1 MNLRDKHI
9 ILTGAASGI
18 GAALLRE
25 LSQKADHITCADV
38 NSAALQATIAALPSH
53 KANITPFVGDLAMA
67 STVDDLITAGLAAMG
82 SIDVFIAN
90 AGFAYYERMDYHD
103 WQRIEKIFALNT
115 FSPIYTAQA
124 LQARLPQGDYT
135 LVMVSSAMAY
145 IAVPGYSL
153 YAATKAALD
162 RFAEGYRQ
170 EKPQNVR
177 LMVVY
182 PVATR
187 TNFFRGAGKEVPVA
201 IPSQTPEYVAHAIIN
216 GLERDAN
223 KVYPSHI
230 FRWSRFTAIGLQKM
244 RWFTYVVN
252 GRQFKD
258 WLQKQSKG

>member
-1 MNLRDKHI
+1 MNLQGKHI

-18 GAALLRE
+18 GAALLRD
-25 LSQKADHITCADV
+25 LSQTVAHITCADV

-53 KANITPFVGDLAMA
+53 KATITPFVGDLSMP
-67 STVDDLITAGLAAMG
+67 STVDDLVTAALAAMG

-115 FSPIYTAQA
+115 FSPIYTAQV
-124 LQARLPQGDYT
+124 LQARLKNPYT
-135 LVMVSSAMAY
+135 LVMLASAMSF

-170 EKPQNVR
+170 EKPAHVS

-187 TNFFRGAGKEVPVA
+187 TNFFRGAGKDVPTA
-201 IPSQTPEYVAHAIIN
+201 PPSQTPEYVARAIIN
-216 GLERDAN
+216 GLKNDKN
-223 KVYPSHI
+223 KVFPSHI
-230 FRWSRFTAIGLQKM
+230 FRWSRFTAIGLQTM
-244 RWFTYVVN
+244 RWFTYLVN
-252 GRQFKD
+252 GRLFRE
-258 WLQKQSKG
+258 WLAKQPESK